1 MRNISRITPCCKPPI
16 ERINSM
22 PADCNGDFTVEQG
35 PGARITTVTNGIRIE
50 MLDLPFSNTDG
61 NIILDEPNRTI
72 DLNDDIHIVNDLTVD
87 GEIIVD
93 TLRNNHNSDYIL
105 VDCAL
110 QVNDFVVID
119 GNVGIQ
125 GNLNM
130 VGNLRVI
137 GDIVQDGAS
146 YETHAEKVYTTN
158 DYIYM
163 RDEAVAGL
171 AVGAYSGFQVKKYD
185 GTNDGRFVIDN
196 TGTARVG
203 DVGDEQPLLT
213 REESANL
220 NNGALLNWDSST
232 MKAVDEGT
240 VGDDTHP
247 IKIVNGI
254 ATAVTDDL
262 IKKSSL
268 FFSQGS
274 TVTTGSSYV
283 YYGFVDTAT
292 RVFIT
297 INLPKLLDRPFT
309 LSITSMEVKGVNGSF
324 TLSSNPIS
332 TIATNNQTFDT
343 IRVAVTFT
351 NAHGLTLNTPISG
364 FLTYTLTVN

>member
-1 MRNISRITPCCKPPI
+1 MRNISRITPCCKPPV

-35 PGARITTVTNGIRIE
+35 PGARVTTITNGIRIE

-171 AVGAYSGFQVKKYD
+171 AVGAYSGFQVIKYD
-185 GTNDGRFVIDN
+185 GTNDGRLVIDS

-213 REESANL
+213 RDESADLTNGQSLVWDSANAKAITQAIPSDISTALAGKQNTLSPSYITGWTSDITMDTNYSSLIRYGNIVIATIVNATIPSGDNL
-220 NNGALLNWDSST
+220 LFGGLPTIKGALRTSLIN
-232 MKAVDEGT
+232 GT
-240 VGDDTHP
+240 SWMQGGVYANDGWT
-247 IKIVNGI
+247 GI
-254 ATAVTDDL
+254 R
-262 IKKSSL
+262 INN
-268 FFSQGS
+268 
-274 TVTTGSSYV
+274 TGS
-283 YYGFVDTAT
+283 A
-292 RVFIT
+292 
-297 INLPKLLDRPFT
+297 
-309 LSITSMEVKGVNGSF
+309 
-324 TLSSNPIS
+324 
-332 TIATNNQTFDT
+332 
-343 IRVAVTFT
+343 
-351 NAHGLTLNTPISG
+351 ISG
-364 FLTYTLTVN
+364 AFGQFIFVLA